1 MNKICFIIIY
11 AMLQSIVS
19 FGQTKNFIDQPFIET
34 AASVDT
40 LVTPDEI
47 YLNILINEKDTKGKI
62 SIEELESKMEKTLQK
77 LGINTAENLSLNDL
91 GSNFKKYFLK
101 GQDVLKTKVYSL
113 KVNDAQTAGLVILE
127 LEKIEI
133 SNIHLDRTEFSSMDQ
148 LRLALKSNAVAKAK
162 KQAEYLASP
171 INQKVGAAI
180 YISDQSNNAVHNEL
194 QGRVAGIV
202 VRGYGTSTKAEPKPA
217 DIQFEKIKVESS
229 VSVKFKL
236 EQ

>member
-1 MNKICFIIIY
+1 MNKLYFLIIP
-11 AMLQSIVS
+11 AMLQCMMS

-47 YLNILINEKDTKGKI
+47 YLSILINEKDTKGKI
-62 SIEELESKMEKTLQK
+62 SIEELESKMEARLQQ
-77 LGINTAENLSLNDL
+77 LGVNTEESLSLNDL

-113 KVNDAQTAGLVILE
+113 KVKDAQTAGLVILE

-133 SNIHLDRTEFSSMDQ
+133 SNIHLDRTEFSGIDQ
-148 LRLALKSNAVAKAK
+148 LKLALKSKAIAKAK
-162 KQAEYLASP
+162 MQAEYLVSP
-171 INQKVGAAI
+171 LNQKVGAAL
-180 YISDQSNNAVHNEL
+180 YISDQSDNAVHNDL

-202 VRGYGTSTKAEPKPA
+202 VRGYGTASKSEPKPA

-229 VSVKFKL
+229 VNVKFKL
-236 EQ
+236 E